1 MRFTIMALDSMERGT
16 NNRSNSP
23 ELIYIIIPILPL
35 ETNKFP
41 WQRKPHP
48 DTFYQCKFIFIYIP

>member
-1 MRFTIMALDSMERGT
+1 MALDSMERGT

-23 ELIYIIIPILPL
+23 ELIYITIPILPL